1 MNQMSTK
8 STGSRL
14 NLLRLKVGWS
24 AAECA
29 YRFTIQANQNITT
42 EDWVAWE
49 RSADDDSRGKELK
62 SALDDIAAIFGIE
75 KSYFEE
81 ATLPI
86 PENIRPFK
94 K

>member
-1 MNQMSTK
+1 MNRMSTK
-8 STGSRL
+8 SAGSRL

-42 EDWVAWE
+42 KDWVEWE

-62 SALDDIAAIFGIE
+62 SSLDDIAAIFGIE